1 MSALA
6 RVGVGLLWLLLAGMA
21 GAEQG
26 GTDQSRAGDI
36 RQQQEKRQL
45 LRHQIQAL
53 QAELSRIRK
62 QKESLVAELADRER
76 EMSALHLKLRDLNHE
91 SENLQKQLHQLQN
104 RREVLE
110 KAMREDAAR
119 LARLLRSA
127 YVAGRQERLKL
138 FLNQQ
143 DPALLNRMLAYHD
156 YIGRERARQ
165 LRQLQADTE
174 ELQQLAGQIV
184 SRQQALEQT
193 RARAEEQRHSL
204 AEKQQQR
211 QKLLGKIDASLSRK
225 SRRLARWQEDERRL
239 GELLEHIQSTLESL
253 DFPEQK
259 GFRESRG
266 HLPWP
271 LQGRLRKRFGAEKI
285 GNLRWDGVI
294 IDAREGDGV
303 KAVHAGRVAWA
314 DWLRG
319 YGLLMIIE
327 HGNGFMTLYGNNQ
340 SLFKETGDWVE
351 AGEVIAQAG
360 DGRMDNTAGIYFGI
374 RHKGK
379 ALNPVRWC
387 GKHK

>member
-1 MSALA
+1 MSGLA
-6 RVGVGLLWLLLAGMA
+6 RIGVVLLWLLAGIA
-21 GAEQG
+21 GAGQQG
-26 GTDQSRAGDI
+26 TSPSRVEEGH
-36 RQQQEKRQL
+36 QQQEKRQL
-45 LRHQIQAL
+45 LRRQIEEL
-53 QAELSRIRK
+53 QLELKRMRR
-62 QKESLVAELADRER
+62 QRDSLTAELADTER
-76 EMSALHLKLRDLNHE
+76 EMNILHRQLRDLDHE
-91 SENLQKQLHQLQN
+91 SERLQEQLQQLQARQKDLQESM
-104 RREVLE
+104 RR
-110 KAMREDAAR
+110 DADH

-127 YVAGRQERLKL
+127 YMTGRQERLKL

-143 DPALLNRMLAYHD
+143 DPASLNRMLAYHD
-156 YIGRERARQ
+156 YIGRERIRQ
-165 LRQLQADTE
+165 LRKLRTDLE
-174 ELQQLAGQIV
+174 ELQQLAAHIAGQ
-184 SRQQALEQT
+184 QQQLQQT
-193 RARAEEQRHSL
+193 RDQAEEQRQQL
-204 AEKQQQR
+204 LQKQQQR
-211 QKLLGKIDASLSRK
+211 QQLLGKIDASLSEK
-225 SRRLARWQEDERRL
+225 SQRLARWQEDERRL
-239 GELLEHIQSTLESL
+239 GELLGRIQSALESL

-271 LQGRLRKRFGAEKI
+271 LRGRLLKRFGTEKI

-294 IDAREGDGV
+294 IGAKEGDRV

-351 AGEVIAQAG
+351 GDEVIAQAG
-360 DGRMDNTAGIYFGI
+360 SGRMDGNAGIYFGI